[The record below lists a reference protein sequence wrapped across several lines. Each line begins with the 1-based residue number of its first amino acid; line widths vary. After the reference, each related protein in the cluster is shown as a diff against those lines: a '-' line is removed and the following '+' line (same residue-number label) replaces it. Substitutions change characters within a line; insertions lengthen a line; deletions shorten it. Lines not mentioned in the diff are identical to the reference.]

1 MRLMIKNTDPMY
13 AWGIV
18 FTALLTCGVII
29 ALKLISSDPVLDP
42 GGLICFLLLTAAA
55 ELSGSDLFRINRNKS
70 VPISQI
76 VSLSALLVL
85 GPYATAWSQIIGGF
99 ISSFNLLISK
109 KSGPVSFG
117 TWFNTM
123 LNQIC
128 SHVLPIAAAG
138 WVFLALGGGIGDIIH
153 PDNFLPLLAA
163 VAVETVIHSLI
174 QVGIQY
180 FKCSKPVESLLKRE
194 FYYGFTVDLPVDFLG
209 SIALSIAYLL
219 FGVFGTIVFCLPF
232 VFTGYSFSL
241 YTSKMK
247 TYVERLE
254 SLNADLNEAHIGLIE
269 TMSEIIDAYDVYTYG
284 HSTQVAVYAGAI
296 AARMG
301 LSTEEQDR
309 VVKASLVHDIG
320 KIGIYDDIVS
330 KPGPL
335 AEEEFTIMKQHPKIG
350 AQILSRMKAL
360 RDLVPIVE
368 HHHERWDGKG
378 YPGGLKGEE
387 IPLGARILAVA
398 DSIDAM
404 CSDRPYRSTRN
415 FGEVLREVRACSGS
429 QFDPIVVEAFLKL
442 AAEKD
447 SSYFLNSAAK
457 VDRIVMIEQLNKTSP
472 YVSRFLKKGLAFTS
486 KNA

>member
-1 MRLMIKNTDPMY
+1 MKKIDDPLY

-18 FTALLTCGVII
+18 FTTLLTCGVIAVLRFI
-29 ALKLISSDPVLDP
+29 PHTAVLDP
-42 GGLICFLLLTAAA
+42 SGVICFLLLTAAA
-55 ELSGSDLFRINRNKS
+55 ELSGPDLFRINRNKS

-76 VSLSALLVL
+76 ISLSTLLVL
-85 GPYATAWSQIIGGF
+85 GVYTAVWIQVVGGF
-99 ISSFNLLISK
+99 VSSFFLILSK
-109 KSGPVSFG
+109 KGGPVSFES
-117 TWFNTM
+117 WFSHM

-128 SHVLPIAAAG
+128 LHVLPIAAAG
-138 WVFLALGGGIGDIIH
+138 WVFQTLGGGTGTVFHADVFI
-153 PDNFLPLLAA
+153 PLLGA
-163 VAVETVIHSLI
+163 VAVETVIHNLI
-174 QVGIQY
+174 QTGIQY
-180 FKCSKPVESLLKRE
+180 FKCSKSVERLLKRE
-194 FYYGFTVDLPVDFLG
+194 FYWGFTIDLPVDFLG

-219 FGVFGTIVFCLPF
+219 FGIFGTIVFCLPF

-254 SLNADLNEAHIGLIE
+254 ALNADLNEAHIGLIE

-301 LSTEEQDR
+301 LSSEEQDR

-378 YPGGLKGEE
+378 YPGGLVGEA

-415 FGEVLREVRACSGS
+415 FGEVLREVRSCSGT
-429 QFDPIVVEAFLKL
+429 QFDPVVVEAFLKL

-472 YVSRFLKKGLAFTS
+472 YVTRFLKKGLAFTG
-486 KNA
+486 KNAS